1 MALLGFFRLVSSIYF
16 RQIEVTGD
24 VPGPETRGRLFGA
37 NHFNGLIDPVL
48 VLTHA
53 PCRIAPLA
61 KSTLWKTPV
70 LRWLLDAVDA
80 VPIQRRV
87 DDPSMK
93 TEANAEAFA
102 RVGQHLASGGN
113 TLVFPE
119 GISHTEPHVQKLKTG
134 AGRMLARAREQGAA
148 GLTFQAVGL
157 EFDERDTFRSRALVV
172 YGPVRSVDALAAKEG
187 ELVQA
192 ITEQLSEDLAALV
205 VEGATWDD
213 HRLIARV
220 ARMFAHDA
228 GDTSLEAWNEI
239 GRQVAAARRA
249 LGPGDA
255 ALYTEVRDAVTGYF
269 DALEAAGFGDEDI
282 ARGDAPRPRRK
293 RRAALLA
300 LTAPLAIPGFVLYWL
315 PYQIPRLVVRRMR
328 EEERDIVS
336 TKKLATG
343 LVVFP
348 VWAGALVAGSFVLLP
363 PPLSLGAAAV
373 AVASPFAAL
382 HWLDHLAQRR
392 GRRAGPVDVA
402 SLRARRAG
410 VMALLAKARAA
421 VDADGLRPASR
432 AG

>member
-1 MALLGFFRLVSSIYF
+1 VSLLGFFRLVSSIYF
-16 RQIEVTGD
+16 REIEVTGN
-24 VPGPETRGRLFGA
+24 VPGPDTRGRLFGA
-37 NHFNGLIDPVL
+37 NHFNGLIDPIL
-48 VLTHA
+48 VLTNA

-70 LRWLLDAVDA
+70 LKWLLDAADA

-93 TEANAEAFA
+93 TEANTEALT
-102 RVGQHLASGGN
+102 RVSQHLAGGGN

-119 GISHTEPHVQKLKTG
+119 GISHTEPQVQKLKTG
-134 AGRMLARAREQGAA
+134 AGRMLSAAREHGGK

-172 YGPVRSVDALAAKEG
+172 YGPVRSVDALASREG
-187 ELVQA
+187 DLVKA
-192 ITEQLSEDLAALV
+192 ITEQLAEDLAELV

-213 HRLIARV
+213 HQLIARV

-228 GDTSLEAWNEI
+228 GDTSLEAWNAI
-239 GRQVAAARRA
+239 GRQVEAARKS
-249 LGPGDA
+249 LGPGA

-269 DALEAAGFGDEDI
+269 DALDAAGLTDEEV
-282 ARGDAPRPRRK
+282 ARGDAHRPRRK

-315 PYQIPRLVVRRMR
+315 PYQIPRLVVRRIAD
-328 EEERDIVS
+328 EERDVVS

-363 PPLSLGAAAV
+363 PPLSFGAAAV
-373 AVASPFAAL
+373 AVLSPFAAL
-382 HWLDHLAQRR
+382 HWLDHLSQRR
-392 GRRAGPVDVA
+392 SGRAGPVDLA
-402 SLRARRAG
+402 SLRSRRAE
-410 VMALLAKARAA
+410 VMVVLARARA
-421 VDADGLRPASR
+421 TVDAGGLRPSSR